1 MRLKYA
7 SYSFLIIMAVH
18 YNSLNKTIHM
28 ERVSVQIPS
37 SCGLSVISTGCGS
50 GKTTSIS
57 MIASDKATKSVLIV
71 VPTIDAANELHDRIL
86 PNLKTQRMAVLHT
99 GAGSDNVINEYRE
112 NPLILEDYEVL
123 IITSARLIIDP
134 YPLFLHYRSGNR
146 QFVLIDEMINFY
158 PPAFSLPDEMI
169 DLITYVD
176 QEKQHNG
183 IKGEKI
189 NVSGNTYYRHVYD
202 NMDRMMAAYMASK
215 TVFFGGK
222 KGLSLVKIQTLFD
235 HVLSSGLVPFRNRI
249 VDLANETT
257 VVLLDGTSDLIFGTD
272 KRVMPIS
279 GFRYNSDITFIQYQT
294 PLKRKNGSDWNML
307 NLNYYLYNLVEILK
321 NETEKTLIVT
331 WKTIDKFP
339 ANAGNADDFERL
351 PVRYDFPQELTQF
364 LVSEGIPEDKF
375 SVIYRGSGLDRGS
388 NDYRDYANVIF
399 LGEWNIPDNIVYDIN
414 SMFDCKCRFED
425 YKKALLVQ
433 SICRTRIRQHSGQPI
448 KVYFSSDMDYNL
460 MYAVQQYFR
469 KNSDPACKIGS
480 IVPPWPKHRYT
491 RPEKKS
497 IFALSLLFSYDPKIR
512 DAIANDRPYSFS
524 ISLDDLYRIIPKDRK
539 AKERYKGLY
548 DFLKSRKLVMTIT

>member
-1 MRLKYA
+1 MGLRYA
-7 SYSFLIIMAVH
+7 PYCLLIIMSVF
-18 YNSLNKTIHM
+18 YNSSDRTIQM
-28 ERVSVQIPS
+28 GSVSVRIPS
-37 SCGLSVISTGCGS
+37 SYGLSIVSTGCGS

-57 MIASDKATKSVLIV
+57 MIASDSATDSVLIV

-99 GAGSDNVINEYRE
+99 GDGSDNVINEYRE
-112 NPLILEDYEVL
+112 NPMILEDYEVL

-134 YPLFLHYRSGNR
+134 YTLFLRYGSGNR

-183 IKGEKI
+183 IEGEKI
-189 NVSGNTYYRHVYD
+189 DVSGNTYYRHVYD
-202 NMDRMMAAYMASK
+202 NMNSMMAAYMASK

-222 KGLSLVKIQTLFD
+222 KGLSIVKIQRLFN
-235 HVLSSGLVPFRNRI
+235 HVLTSGLVPFRNRI
-249 VDLANETT
+249 IDLANETT

-272 KRVMPIS
+272 KRVLPVS

-321 NETEKTLIVT
+321 RETDKTLIVT

-339 ANAGNADDFERL
+339 ANTGNADDFESI
-351 PVRYDFPQELTQF
+351 PVKYDFPQELTQF
-364 LVSEGIPEDKF
+364 LLSEGIPEEKF

-399 LGEWNIPDNIVYDIN
+399 LGEWNIPDNIVHDIN
-414 SMFDCKCRFED
+414 SMFGCKCQFEN
-425 YKKALLVQ
+425 YRKALLVQ

-460 MYAVQQYFR
+460 MYDVQQYFR
-469 KNSDPACKIGS
+469 KNSAPACKIGS
-480 IVPPWPKHRYT
+480 IIPPWPKYIYK
-491 RPEKKS
+491 RPEKKNVL
-497 IFALSLLFSYDPKIR
+497 ALSLLFGYDPKIR
-512 DAIANDRPYSFS
+512 DAVANDQPYSFS

-539 AKERYKGLY
+539 AKERYGGLCG
-548 DFLKSRKLVMTIT
+548 FLKTRKLIMTIT